1 MIVRY
6 PTYCRYYLVVA
17 NRQVEATIGKP
28 FSTLY
33 IYPKPLNATMTRWS
47 ITASYKVVTQFS
59 SRYS

>member
-17 NRQVEATIGKP
+17 NRQVEA
-28 FSTLY
+28 STLY
-33 IYPKPLNATMTRWS
+33 MYPKPLNATMTRWS